1 MSFRTAIGFLVA
13 PTVVPI
19 GLLLTE
25 RLHSEP
31 IAYRF
36 GEVVFGFLIWYIYPL
51 LFTVIFA
58 VPLYLLLSRFNL
70 VRWWTSFGAGLLI
83 GVIGATSVNGQT
95 QGFHTRLTL
104 LSGIA
109 GLIFFFIAKYEP
121 RAANSRR

>member
-58 VPLYLLLSRFNL
+58 VPLSLVVEAVGKGRVSSETRKSASESALLCALRSSKRKVEHSRARFL
-70 VRWWTSFGAGLLI
+70 RACAMRGLFLQ
-83 GVIGATSVNGQT
+83 A
-95 QGFHTRLTL
+95 R
-104 LSGIA
+104 
-109 GLIFFFIAKYEP
+109 
-121 RAANSRR
+121 